1 MSLPLPPLFAILGHD
16 EGHDNAWV
24 YSTLWDP
31 TSGTWHVSPHRIYPS
46 DAFTPAFIMD
56 SDARGRTERATL
68 TIHSPTPRPMSSAI
82 HHTTTEWRYD
92 AWRIYSMFDPHP
104 IPVITLGGP
113 YDPVR
118 LARYATNTIHVH
130 PGTAETL
137 AFWRRRWD
145 PEGILEDLD
154 TFLHP
159 PAPPPP
165 IVKTKTV
172 TVTAT
177 PPAFVTALI
186 VADAVAKA
194 DTCPITLSPITVA
207 NAAVTSCFHVFDGEA
222 IATWLSEHKTCPVC
236 KQATTVVPK

>member
-1 MSLPLPPLFAILGHD
+1 MPPLFAVAEH
-16 EGHDNAWV
+16 ENAWV

-31 TSGTWHVSPHRIYPS
+31 TTGTWHVAPHRIYPA

-68 TIHSPTPRPMSSAI
+68 TIHSPTPRPLASARTAI
-82 HHTTTEWRYD
+82 HHETVEWRYD

-104 IPVITLGGP
+104 IPVITVHEA
-113 YDPVR
+113 YDPSISVR
-118 LARYATNTIHVH
+118 LTRYAANMLNLH
-130 PGTAETL
+130 PGTEETL
-137 AFWRRRWD
+137 AFWRRRWNPD
-145 PEGILEDLD
+145 GILDDLD

-159 PAPPPP
+159 PAP
-165 IVKTKTV
+165 IIKTKTV
-172 TVTAT
+172 TVTAPAPP
-177 PPAFVTALI
+177 PPAFVTALV

-236 KQATTVVPK
+236 KQATAVVPK